1 MRVHAKWKETGG
13 TVVEQDKPIKIIRSD
28 TRTILAECYG
38 DAITD
43 LVIVVTVQKVLPD
56 GSKMDVYTKSS
67 ATLGDG
73 IVITEVSPDK
83 YSKAVIPVID
93 KDDTSGFDA
102 GDVFFFDVEFT
113 TATERSTVLGNFTL
127 IEDRTLN

>member
-1 MRVHAKWKETGG
+1 MRVHAKWKEMGG
-13 TVVEQDKPIKIIRSD
+13 AVVELEKPIKIIRSD

-56 GSKMDVYTKSS
+56 GSKMDVYTKTS
-67 ATLGDG
+67 ATAGDG

-83 YSKAVIPVID
+83 YSKAVIPLID
-93 KDDTSGFDA
+93 KTDTAGFDA

-127 IEDRTLN
+127 AEDRTLN